1 MAQESREVR
10 TEAKSQEP
18 MTREAIVAMFER
30 RQEAY
35 DNLDAGM
42 LAADYA
48 DECSVESPY
57 AGPHIGRQAA
67 EKVLRGWF
75 ETFLD
80 QKVKTK
86 SLIVDGNRVAQVCD
100 VEGTDL
106 GGFLGLPPSG
116 KSFKVPAVFLFEL
129 RDRQIV
135 SEQRIYDFTGLLVQI
150 GVLKAKP
157 I

>member
-1 MAQESREVR
+1 MAQESREVQ
-10 TEAKSQEP
+10 TEVNVQHAA
-18 MTREAIVAMFER
+18 TRQAIVAMFER
-30 RQEAY
+30 LQEAY

-48 DECSVESPY
+48 DDCSVDSPY
-57 AGPHIGRQAA
+57 AGTHTGRAAA
-67 EKVLRGWF
+67 EEVLRGFF

-80 QKVKTK
+80 LKVRTK
-86 SLIVDGNRVAQVCD
+86 SLIIDGNRVAQICA

-106 GGFLGLPPSG
+106 GGFLGLPASG
-116 KSFKVPAVFLFEL
+116 KTFKVPAVFLFEL
-129 RDRQIV
+129 RDLQIV
-135 SEQRIYDFTGLLVQI
+135 SERRIYDFTGLLVQI